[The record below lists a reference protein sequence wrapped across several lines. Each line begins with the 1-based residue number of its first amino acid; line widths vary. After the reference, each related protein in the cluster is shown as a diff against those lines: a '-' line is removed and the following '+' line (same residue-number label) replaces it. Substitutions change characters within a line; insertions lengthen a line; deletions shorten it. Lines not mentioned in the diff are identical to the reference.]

1 MRYLLITYVRKPNG
15 QIDEQVEIARNMKPK
30 DKQICNVILDFKD
43 KKVERCFIEGKVV
56 SQDWEQL
63 RNYYHQVYPDVIER
77 IETELSKGA

>member
-15 QIDEQVEIARNMKPK
+15 QIDEQVEITRNLRPK
-30 DKQICNVILDFKD
+30 DIQICNVILDFKD

-63 RNYYHQVYPDVIER
+63 RNYYYTVYPDVIDR
-77 IETELSKGA
+77 IEKDLKGA

>member
-15 QIDEQVEIARNMKPK
+15 QIDEQVEITRNLRPK
-30 DKQICNVILDFKD
+30 DMQICNVVLDFKN

-63 RNYYHQVYPDVIER
+63 RNYYYTVYPDVIDR
-77 IETELSKGA
+77 IEKDLKGA